1 MTATLSE
8 TLRLIGREAE
18 LETLLGLVDR
28 MSERGGALVI
38 HGEPGIGKT
47 ALLDT
52 LWDRASACVT
62 ARAARSS
69 PRWSSPSQGCTN
81 YVRRFSI
88 DSNVSPSA
96 TDLGETDHDAR

>member
-8 TLRLIGREAE
+8 ALRLIGREAE

-38 HGEPGIGKT
+38 HGEPGIRKT

-62 ARAARSS
+62 ARAAGSS
-69 PRWSSPSQGCTN
+69 PRWSSPSQVAPLCAPFLDRLERLA
-81 YVRRFSI
+81 VR
-88 DSNVSPSA
+88 NGPW
-96 TDLGETDHDAR
+96 

>member
-8 TLRLIGREAE
+8 ALRLIGREAE

-28 MSERGGALVI
+28 MSQRGGALVI
-38 HGEPGIGKT
+38 HGEPGIRKT

-62 ARAARSS
+62 ARAAGVESEMEFAL
-69 PRWSSPSQGCTN
+69 
-81 YVRRFSI
+81 RRVAPTMCAVPWR
-88 DSNVSPSA
+88 N
-96 TDLGETDHDAR
+96 